1 MKDIEH
7 ASINGVEVH
16 NLVEQDCEDDLLY
29 AGELWLDGKKIGD
42 FKEVLDADMVLK
54 VLPEYQSVLD
64 SRVSEYLDAVEDEDD
79 EGDLPRDIFFM
90 DLIELERYLQMFK
103 EGVEE
108 GYGCLLVNYTNEGVD
123 VFSVESEDE
132 IEKIVHENNFEDF
145 QVFSEPDHF
154 IVNC

>member
-1 MKDIEH
+1 M
-7 ASINGVEVH
+7 
-16 NLVEQDCEDDLLY
+16 
-29 AGELWLDGKKIGD
+29 
-42 FKEVLDADMVLK
+42 
-54 VLPEYQSVLD
+54 
-64 SRVSEYLDAVEDEDD
+64 
-79 EGDLPRDIFFM
+79 
-90 DLIELERYLQMFK
+90 
-103 EGVEE
+103 EE